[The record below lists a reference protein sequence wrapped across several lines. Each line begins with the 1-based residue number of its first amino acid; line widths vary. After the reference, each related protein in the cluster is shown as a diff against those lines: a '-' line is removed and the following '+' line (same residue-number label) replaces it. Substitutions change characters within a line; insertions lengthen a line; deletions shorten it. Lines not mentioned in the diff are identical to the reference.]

1 MVELNKLYHQQFL
14 PATDEN
20 AVIPQDKEEGDVVIY
35 DLDELGAQMRID
47 AGVLKL
53 YRSTSV

>member
-1 MVELNKLYHQQFL
+1 MNKLYHQQFL
-14 PATDEN
+14 PALDEN
-20 AVIPQDKEEGDVVIY
+20 AVVPQDEEEGDVVMY

>member
-1 MVELNKLYHQQFL
+1 MVELNKLYHRQFL
-14 PATDEN
+14 PASDEN
-20 AVIPQDKEEGDVVIY
+20 AVVPQDEEEGDVVMY